1 MKPLNAK
8 FKPFNSYRHNA
19 PKDLMAVMDFSR
31 ALEDLAHPVVQPWSV
46 LPLDDEQTPP
56 TPEAVKAAAQIVIG
70 QAGAPMRAWVCAHL
84 RVPPLAELVSDAQW
98 GGWRLQLDSDGLGD
112 VWANGRK
119 VHERLF
125 LHGMVDL
132 VPASAKEQPWVCY
145 SLDTTIQTV
154 KLEMARASLS
164 GLAEINELVR
174 DVARSLR
181 TAASLLTTD
190 NPRVNRFISGQ
201 VQCNRS
207 PLSTEEREMLIHQL
221 LQATARV
228 DVSAFMKS
236 KLDPFLD
243 SLKCCREGLAPLA
256 VFAKRFH
263 LFLLGV
269 AHMDLAWKWTWG
281 ESIEVMRGTLEN
293 QFKFMKQHPDFHF
306 LESSPPVWHE
316 MAKRDPKLY
325 RDLLK
330 YGKNGQ
336 FEPAGGMWCEPDGQM
351 LGAES
356 WVRQC
361 LFGQRTARELCGQQ
375 CRSGHNTDAFG
386 FTWALPKIYKH
397 AEMESFLTQKLRY
410 NEFTLFEE
418 VLFWW
423 ESDDGSR
430 ILGIHTYPDHYQ
442 EIDPDEMAQ
451 AVRIF
456 HLTSGVWSAAL
467 LFGIGNHGGGPL
479 PDMFDR
485 IRECQKQTVYPTTHM
500 AGMHEYLD
508 HLKRYEPENLAKLPV
523 IKDELFLECHHKTYT
538 VQVRT
543 KLADRETERRLL
555 EAEALA
561 VMAGVN
567 NTAALR
573 EAWKVELFNQFHDI
587 LPGSSFPMVYQEA
600 SEDYARAKA
609 VIDGVS
615 RATQVDLAGKGAGL
629 FVANTLP
636 WRRPAIVELP
646 ARETGMVRDD
656 AGNTFPVQKR
666 SEDGATAIAVVPE
679 MPALGLRK
687 VTVTADRVRTPKDFT
702 FGKTWVQN
710 RFFRVAFDPKK
721 GYATSLKLADGKE
734 LAGGGIGRLDLLE
747 DDPEGFYQ
755 TWNMNLTGKEDIAK
769 CDSFEMIESGP
780 VFVRFRAKLSY
791 VEWKKKKEFMV
802 PIMWNTP
809 GVDYPTSFFDV
820 DYTIYRDLP
829 YIECVMKANWW
840 EDDTDL
846 KVSAYTSFKQTRAF
860 YSIPFGQIE
869 RPTKRETPKE
879 KGMYEVPALNWADL
893 TDGKHGVAI
902 LNKGLHGHDALGNR
916 LRLTLLTSPCGGEK
930 VHVPDPLADRG
941 RHTIAYAFYPHLGGP
956 EESNVARVAQEYET
970 GVVTFSGGKPKIPIG
985 KDMLSVNADDVL
997 VTAVKPAEDGKGII
1011 VRLYEAKGRSVPL
1024 TLEGPLARGKRKA
1037 VNFLEH
1043 DAGVLPEKLG
1053 PHEVV
1058 TIRLEDGMPC
1068 ASRGRGRTRRV
1079 VKGRT

>member
-1 MKPLNAK
+1 MKPLNARFMP
-8 FKPFNSYRHNA
+8 FKSYCQNA
-19 PKDLMAVMDFSR
+19 PKDLATIMDFSR

-46 LPLDDEQTPP
+46 LPLDNEEKPPSPDEAKNAP
-56 TPEAVKAAAQIVIG
+56 QIAIG
-70 QAGAPMRAWVCAHL
+70 QPGAPMRAWVCAHL
-84 RVPPLAELVSDAQW
+84 RVPPIAELVPGSQW
-98 GGWRLQLDSDGLGD
+98 GDWRLQLDSDGLGD
-112 VWANGRK
+112 VWANGQKR
-119 VHERLF
+119 HERLF
-125 LHGMVDL
+125 LHGVVEL
-132 VPASAKEQPWVCY
+132 GPTNVGNAPWVCY

-164 GLAEINELVR
+164 GLSEINELVR

-190 NPRVNRFISGQ
+190 NPRINRFMSGQ
-201 VQCNRS
+201 VQLNRS
-207 PLSTEEREMLIHQL
+207 PLSDEERNTLIGQL
-221 LQATARV
+221 LQAASRV
-228 DVSAFMKS
+228 DVSAF
-236 KLDPFLD
+236 LDGRRDAFLG
-243 SLKCCREGLAPLA
+243 SLKECRDSLAPLA
-256 VFAKRFH
+256 AFAKRFH

-281 ESIEVMRGTLEN
+281 ESVEVMRGTLEN
-293 QFKFMKQHPDFHF
+293 QFRFMKQHPDFHF

-325 RDLLK
+325 KDLLK
-330 YGKNGQ
+330 YGKRGQ

-361 LFGQRTARELCGQQ
+361 LFGQRSARELCGQQ
-375 CRSGHNTDAFG
+375 SRSGHNTDAFG

-397 AEMESFLTQKLRY
+397 AEIESFLTQKLRY
-410 NEFTLFEE
+410 NEFTLFED

-430 ILGIHTYPDHYQ
+430 ILGVHTYPDHYQ

-508 HLKRYEPENLAKLPV
+508 HLKQYEPDNLARLPV

-538 VQVRT
+538 VQSRIKV
-543 KLADRETERRLL
+543 ADRTTERKLL
-555 EAEALA
+555 ESEALA

-567 NTAALR
+567 HNDRLR
-573 EAWKVELFNQFHDI
+573 DAWKVELFNQFHDI

-600 SEDYARAKA
+600 FEDYARANA
-609 VIDGVS
+609 VIGEAS
-615 RATQVDLAGKGAGL
+615 RLAGAKLTGKGSGS
-629 FVANTLP
+629 FIANTLP
-636 WRRPAIVELP
+636 WRRQAVIEIPASKD
-646 ARETGMVRDD
+646 GMGRDD
-656 AGNTFPVQKR
+656 AGNTFPVQVVREAGDK
-666 SEDGATAIAVVPE
+666 AIAVLPE
-679 MPALGLRK
+679 MPAMGLRK
-687 VTVTADRVRTPKDFT
+687 VSVTPGRVRAPRDFS
-702 FGKTWVQN
+702 FGKTWAQN
-710 RFFRVAFDPKK
+710 RFFRIKFDPAK

-734 LAGGGIGRLDLLE
+734 LAGAGIGRLDLLE

-769 CDSFEMIESGP
+769 CDSFEMVESGP

-829 YIECVMKANWW
+829 YIECVMRANWW

-846 KVSAYTSFKQTRAF
+846 KVAAYTSLQKTRAF

-893 TDGKHGVAI
+893 TDGRHGVAI
-902 LNKGLHGHDALGNR
+902 FNKGLHGHDALDNR
-916 LRLTLLTSPCGGEK
+916 LRLTLLTSPYGGEK

-941 RHTIAYAFYPHLGGP
+941 RHTIEYAFYPHAGGP
-956 EESNVARVAQEYET
+956 EEGNVARVAQEYET
-970 GVVTFSGGKPKIPIG
+970 SVVSLGGGKPGLAVG
-985 KDMLSVNADDVL
+985 KDLLSVDANELL

-1011 VRLYEAKGRSVPL
+1011 VRLYETKGRSVPL
-1024 TLEGPLARGKRKA
+1024 SLAGPLARRKGRA
-1037 VNFLEH
+1037 VNFLEN
-1043 DAGVLPEKLG
+1043 DVGPIPEKVG

-1058 TIRLEDGMPC
+1058 SLRL
-1068 ASRGRGRTRRV
+1068 
-1079 VKGRT
+1079 VK